1 MSGDAEIRVS
11 VSPGEVRV
19 AGLRDGRLEVA
30 FIERPSRPDGV
41 GDLHRARVTAILP
54 AMSGAFLLLGDDTSG
69 FLPESE
75 LPPPRRPIAKALQEG
90 QSLPVRVMRAAQGGK
105 GPRLSARLS
114 PAEQKLAQ
122 QVGSG
127 APALLQRGDGAAMR
141 LARDWPEAPIVT
153 DGPAVA
159 GLLRAALD
167 PARITLTLSPAFGPE
182 LEARFAELAEPR
194 LALDGGASLIFHPT
208 PALTAID
215 VDSGSLAASRDPVA
229 HERLNAVAIPA
240 IARELRLR
248 NLAGAILV
256 DFAGL
261 AVRRREMLV
270 APLAE
275 ALAQDP
281 LSPRLLG
288 MTRLGLM
295 EIVRPRVHPPLHEI
309 LGLPPSPLTCG
320 LAALRQAV
328 REEAAKP
335 GASFAL
341 RAAPEVILALQAL
354 PQSLMDYQAITQ
366 RALAL
371 QPDPRLR
378 PGQEDIMEIPG

>member
-1 MSGDAEIRVS
+1 MTGDAEIRVS

-19 AGLRDGRLEVA
+19 AGLRDGRLEIVA
-30 FIERPSRPDGV
+30 VERPGRPDGV
-41 GDLHRARVTAILP
+41 GDLHRARATAILP
-54 AMSGAFLLLGDDTSG
+54 AMSGAFLLLGDGSTG

-75 LPPPRRPIAKALQEG
+75 LPPPRRPISKALQEG
-90 QSLPVRVMRAAQGGK
+90 QSLAVRVQRAPQGGK

-114 PAEQKLAQ
+114 TAEQRLVEQ
-122 QVGSG
+122 SGSG
-127 APALLQRGDGAAMR
+127 APALLRRGDGAALR
-141 LARDWPEAPIVT
+141 LARIWPEARIVT

-159 GLLRAALD
+159 GLLRSAFE
-167 PARITLTLSPAFGPE
+167 PARTTLTLSSTFGPE

-194 LALDGGASLIFHPT
+194 VEMEGGASMIIHPT

-215 VDSGSLAASRDPVA
+215 VDSGGLAGSRDSIA
-229 HERLNAVAIPA
+229 HERLNAVAVPV
-240 IARELRLR
+240 IAREIRLR

-261 AVRRREMLV
+261 AVRRRELLV

-275 ALAQDP
+275 ALADDP

-309 LGLPPSPLTCG
+309 LGLPPSPLTRG
-320 LAALRQAV
+320 LAALRQAL
-328 REEAAKP
+328 REVSARP
-335 GASFAL
+335 GSGFAL
-341 RAAPEVILALQAL
+341 RAAPEVIQAL
-354 PQSLMDYQAITQ
+354 ESLPQALHDYQEAARRPLQ
-366 RALAL
+366 L
-371 QPDPRLR
+371 QPDIRLR